1 MITLVTGSPGS
12 GKSAYTLSLM
22 LSLLAHKR
30 PLFVHGVTGLTIPH
44 RLVRCGDS
52 ACMACG
58 ALDVD
63 TYKRIRSAEDW
74 EKWAPKGAVL
84 WWDEVQ
90 HIHRPRTSGSKV
102 PANVAAYETHRH
114 RGLDFFLTTQHPGLI
129 DSNVRNLVG
138 RHVHLVSSW
147 KGRTMWEWPECSSS
161 LSNKSDAMR
170 NSYALPKHVFPLYQS
185 SQLHTK
191 PLRKV
196 PQAVYWFAVCI
207 VAIAVLVG
215 RLVIR
220 LDEAISP
227 PDPSEQ
233 TASIPMATGNP
244 TGKSEVKPVVVPV
257 NLSPLA
263 VAGLSKF
270 DYQPNEKT
278 PNIPESAPAFI
289 DLVKPSTF
297 PKLAGCAVNPKKPDD
312 CRCYTQQATRYNVS
326 VDMCRAYI
334 KYGKFD
340 PYRGD
345 GVGVSAAN
353 TGPGEPGRGEP
364 IPMLKSPS

>member
-12 GKSAYTLSLM
+12 GKSAYTLSMM
-22 LSLLAHKR
+22 LSLLAQKR

-44 RLVRCGDS
+44 RLVRCGDT
-52 ACMACG
+52 ACMACA

-90 HIHRPRTSGSKV
+90 HIHRPRSSGSKV

-161 LSNKSDAMR
+161 LSNKTDAMK

-196 PQAVYWFAVCI
+196 PQAVYWFAACV
-207 VAIAVLVG
+207 VMIALLVG
-215 RLVIR
+215 RLTMR
-220 LDEAISP
+220 LNEAISP
-227 PDPSEQ
+227 PEPAEQ
-233 TASIPMATGNP
+233 VAAAPVGN
-244 TGKSEVKPVVVPV
+244 SQVKPVTVPV
-257 NLSPLA
+257 NLSPLES
-263 VAGLSKF
+263 AGLGRF

-278 PNIPESAPAFI
+278 PYIAESAPAFI
-289 DLVKPSTF
+289 EMAKPQNF
-297 PKLAGCAVNPKKPDD
+297 PKLSGCAVRRDDPDD
-312 CRCYTQQATRYNVS
+312 CRCYTQQGTRYNVS
-326 VDMCRAYI
+326 LDMCRGYV
-334 KYGKFD
+334 KYGRFD

-353 TGPGEPGRGEP
+353 TKPGEPGRGEP
-364 IPMLKSPS
+364 IPGLKTPS